1 MDYTGIKCPVCEKT
15 FTKQDDVVVCPE
27 CGAPYHRE
35 CYQKEGH
42 CIFEEEAS
50 KRRKLA
56 TPSRKK
62 RKRFYRRGNTPLPS
76 LRQRKQPVFPFL
88 RSLWNVAFRRS
99 SCGSAEQLRAI
110 PRCAT
115 EAGPW
120 CFPAGNISQPG
131 PYRFS
136 AGFLFWGRP
145 FCAGPYGG
153 SKSQRTY

>member
-27 CGAPYHRE
+27 CGAPYHRG

-42 CIFEEEAS
+42 CIFEEKHQKGES
-50 KRRKLA
+50 WQ

-62 RKRFYRRGNTPLPS
+62 GNASTERGNMLLPS

-99 SCGSAEQLRAI
+99 SWWVRRTITGNSEMRHRGRALEVPSRKHLPNHPTGFPQGSFFGG
-110 PRCAT
+110 
-115 EAGPW
+115 GP
-120 CFPAGNISQPG
+120 
-131 PYRFS
+131 
-136 AGFLFWGRP
+136 LVL
-145 FCAGPYGG
+145 GPYGG